1 MSGFDEN
8 VKDQKN
14 ILRQRYRALRDS
26 ISPDQKKALDE
37 RICAITVSLASFRF
51 SDTILMYAPTGSEID
66 ITPIARH
73 AWSLGKKVAFPRCN
87 ISDRT
92 MDFKYVDSLDALY
105 VGEYSILEP
114 PASAE
119 SVKDFSRSI
128 CIVPGLIFDREGFRV
143 GYGKGYYDR
152 FLSNYNETRLG
163 LVYSDFILDYV
174 PRGRFDRSV
183 DTLVCEKGVSI
194 AETPKSK

>member
-1 MSGFDEN
+1 
-8 VKDQKN
+8 
-14 ILRQRYRALRDS
+14 
-26 ISPDQKKALDE
+26 
-37 RICAITVSLASFRF
+37 
-51 SDTILMYAPTGSEID
+51 MYAPTGSEID

-92 MDFKYVDSLDALY
+92 MDFKYVDSLDALCI
-105 VGEYSILEP
+105 GEYSILEP

-128 CIVPGLIFDREGFRV
+128 CIVPGLLFDREGFRV